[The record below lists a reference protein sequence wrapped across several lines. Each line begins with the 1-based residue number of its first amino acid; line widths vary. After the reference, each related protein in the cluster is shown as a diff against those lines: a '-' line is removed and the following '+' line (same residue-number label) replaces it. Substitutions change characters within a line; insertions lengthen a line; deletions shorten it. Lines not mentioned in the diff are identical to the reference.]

1 MSDHAISLIAGA
13 APAAR
18 HSGRAQRDPE
28 SAQALASAR
37 WVRPAEGLVCIPI
50 DSRRL
55 RRSCLQSRKRS
66 QVPHTL
72 RANGPGMKIVGPG
85 LQ

>member
-28 SAQALASAR
+28 SAQALAGAR
-37 WVRPAEGLVCIPI
+37 WARPAECLSAYRSTRAACGVRVCSPANAA
-50 DSRRL
+50 RFRT
-55 RRSCLQSRKRS
+55 RFPRT
-66 QVPHTL
+66 VPEWKPWG
-72 RANGPGMKIVGPG
+72 RACN
-85 LQ
+85 